1 MYFCSMHNQLI
12 NYINKHQLTPTGDKV
27 LLAVSGGID
36 SVLMCY
42 LFAQAEIP
50 FAIAHCNF
58 NLRGEE
64 SDGDQKFV
72 EDLAKQLNAPLFIK
86 DCDTKGYAKAHKISI
101 QMAARDLRFAWFEE
115 LCKKENFAVYATAH
129 HIDDAIET
137 YFINQLR
144 GTGIA
149 GLHGLLPKNGKLIHP
164 LLFANRQEIIAY
176 CKQNKIG
183 YREDS
188 SNASTKYLR
197 NSLRHNVLP
206 ILEELQPAYRNI
218 LMQNMDR
225 FSVVENIYL
234 QKVEEEKQ
242 KLCKSKGESFIISIP
257 LLLALSDSSTYL
269 YEFIKEF
276 GFSFSQAQAIVDS
289 IEHGYVGAIFLSEK
303 YTLLCDRET
312 LIISEN
318 TNQTENQ
325 YFIDLRNKELNFPI
339 FLQWDTIEDSY
350 FEADENKAFL
360 DFDKLQ
366 FPLKIRKWEQGDYF
380 HPLGMQGK
388 KLISDFFIDIKLN
401 RFEKENVWLLLS
413 GNDIVWVIGK
423 RVDNRFRIVKGTKQ
437 TFKLELKP

>member
-1 MYFCSMHNQLI
+1 MHLQLI
-12 NYINKHQLTPTGDKV
+12 NYINKHQLIAKDDKV

-42 LFAQAEIP
+42 LFVQAEIS
-50 FAIAHCNF
+50 FGMAHCNF

-64 SDGDQKFV
+64 SDGDQAFV
-72 EDLAKQLNAPLFIK
+72 EALAKQLNVPLFLK

-101 QMAARDLRFAWFEE
+101 QMAARDLRFAWFDA
-115 LCKKENFAVYATAH
+115 LCEKEDYAVYATAH

-176 CKQNKIG
+176 CKQNKIS

-197 NSLRHNVLP
+197 NSLRHNVMP
-206 ILEELQPAYRNI
+206 VLEELQPAYRNI

-242 KLCKSKGESFIISIP
+242 KLCKCTGESLIISIP
-257 LLLALSDSSTYL
+257 LLVSLSDSSTYL
-269 YEFIKEF
+269 YEFIKDF
-276 GFSFSQAQAIVDS
+276 GFSFSQAQEIVDS
-289 IEHGYVGAIFLSEK
+289 IEHGQVGAIFSNEK
-303 YTLLCDRET
+303 YDLLRDRET

-318 TNQTENQ
+318 TNKAEDQC
-325 YFIDLRNKELNFPI
+325 FIDLHNKELNFPI
-339 FLQWDTIEDSY
+339 FLQWETIGGSY

-401 RFEKENVWLLLS
+401 RFEKENIWLLLS

-423 RVDNRFRIVKGTKQ
+423 RVDHRFRVLKNTKK
-437 TFKLELKP
+437 TFKLQLKD